1 MKKLNLNHDV
11 KDLFEKEKELSA
23 PKCENCGSSDYEKIG
38 EYKYKCKFCKTE
50 FDVKPMVDLEDEKDL
65 FTRVEVNTTAIEQ
78 ISVNKYSYWKSV
90 FKSVIRKPSSIISV
104 LILLVIFTLTIIGPT
119 FFDYD
124 AFAAPN
130 KADAWLAPSGDHL
143 FGTNQIGRDIWTL
156 VWEGARTSLKF
167 GVVVALINTVLG
179 IIIGSIWGFFRKLD
193 PIMLEIRNFINN
205 IPSMLVYMLLLF
217 VLDRS
222 FWTLVFVMC
231 LFGWMGLASFIRNQ
245 IIIIQN
251 REYNL
256 ASNTLGSKPDKMI
269 THNLLPYLTS
279 VIVTVVST
287 AIPQAISAEVGLSYF
302 GLGFSAAETVT
313 LGQVLNELAS
323 SGQWMEKPWVII
335 CPSLVIV
342 GMTIAFFTLGLDLAD
357 ATDPKNHR

>member
-1 MKKLNLNHDV
+1 MKKLNIDHSV
-11 KDLFEKEKELSA
+11 KDLFEKENQSTVTNMGIE
-23 PKCENCGSSDYEKIG
+23 
-38 EYKYKCKFCKTE
+38 
-50 FDVKPMVDLEDEKDL
+50 VDMNDEKDL
-65 FTRVEVNTTAIEQ
+65 FSPVTIDNKEIEQ

-90 FKSVIRKPSSIISV
+90 FKSVIKKPSSILSIII
-104 LILLVIFTLTIIGPT
+104 ILAILVFTIIGPMM
-119 FFDYD
+119 FDYD

-130 KADAWLAPSGDHL
+130 KSDEWLSPSKDHL

-156 VWEGARTSLKF
+156 VWVGTRTSLKF
-167 GVVVALINTVLG
+167 GVIVALINTVLG

-193 PIMLEIRNFINN
+193 PLMLEIRNFINN

-251 REYNL
+251 REYNI

-279 VIVTVVST
+279 VIVTVIST
-287 AIPQAISAEVGLSYF
+287 AIPAAISSEVGLSYF
-302 GLGFSAAETVT
+302 GLGFSQADTVT
-313 LGQVLNELAS
+313 LGQVLNNLAS
-323 SGQWMEKPWVII
+323 SGQWMEKPWVIL
-335 CPSLVIV
+335 CPAAVIV
-342 GMTIAFFTLGLDLAD
+342 GMTVAFFTLGLDLAD
-357 ATDPKNHR
+357 ATDPRNHR

>member
-1 MKKLNLNHDV
+1 MKKLNINHDV
-11 KDLFEKEKELSA
+11 KDLFKKEAEQA
-23 PKCENCGSSDYEKIG
+23 TPQYEVVDEN
-38 EYKYKCKFCKTE
+38 
-50 FDVKPMVDLEDEKDL
+50 DL
-65 FTRVEVNTTAIEQ
+65 FTRVEVNSAAVEQ
-78 ISVNKYSYWKSV
+78 ISVHKYSYWKSV
-90 FKSVIRKPSSIISV
+90 FKSVIKKPSSIISIII
-104 LILLVIFTLTIIGPT
+104 LIAIFTLTIVGPEM
-119 FFDYD
+119 FNYD
-124 AFAAPN
+124 PFAAPV
-130 KADAWLAPSGDHL
+130 KSDAWLEPSSKHL

-156 VWEGARTSLKF
+156 VWEGTRLSLKF
-167 GVVVALINTVLG
+167 GVIVAVINTVLG
-179 IIIGSIWGFFRKLD
+179 IVIGSIWGFFRKLD

-287 AIPQAISAEVGLSYF
+287 AIPAAISAEVGLSYF
-302 GLGFSAAETVT
+302 GLGFSAADTVT

-335 CPSLVIV
+335 CPALVIV
-342 GMTIAFFTLGLDLAD
+342 GMTVAFFTLGLDLAD

>member
-1 MKKLNLNHDV
+1 MKKLNINHDV
-11 KDLFEKEKELSA
+11 KDLFKKEAEQA
-23 PKCENCGSSDYEKIG
+23 TPQYE
-38 EYKYKCKFCKTE
+38 
-50 FDVKPMVDLEDEKDL
+50 VVDDKDL
-65 FTRVEVNTTAIEQ
+65 FTRVEVNSAAVEQ
-78 ISVNKYSYWKSV
+78 ISVHKYSYCKSV
-90 FKSVIRKPSSIISV
+90 FKSVIRKPSSIISIII
-104 LILLVIFTLTIIGPT
+104 LIAIFTLTVIGPEM
-119 FFDYD
+119 FNYD
-124 AFAAPN
+124 PFAAPV
-130 KADAWLAPSGDHL
+130 KGDAWLEPSSKHL

-156 VWEGARTSLKF
+156 VWEGTRLSLKF
-167 GVVVALINTVLG
+167 GFIVAVINTVLG
-179 IIIGSIWGFFRKLD
+179 IVIGSIWGFFRKLD

-287 AIPQAISAEVGLSYF
+287 AIPAAISAEVGLSYF
-302 GLGFSAAETVT
+302 GLGFSAADTVT

-323 SGQWMEKPWVII
+323 SGQWMEKPWVIL
-335 CPSLVIV
+335 CPALVIV
-342 GMTIAFFTLGLDLAD
+342 GMTVAFFTLGLDLAD

>member
-1 MKKLNLNHDV
+1 MKKLNINHSV
-11 KDLFEKEKELSA
+11 KELFEKENQS
-23 PKCENCGSSDYEKIG
+23 NQTNQYGVVV
-38 EYKYKCKFCKTE
+38 
-50 FDVKPMVDLEDEKDL
+50 DVNDEKDL
-65 FTRVEVNTTAIEQ
+65 FTRVDVNQEAVEQ
-78 ISVNKYSYWKSV
+78 ISVEKYSYWKSV
-90 FKSVIRKPSSIISV
+90 FKSVIKKPSAIISIF
-104 LILLVIFTLTIIGPT
+104 ILAVIVVLTIIGPNL
-119 FFDYD
+119 FDYS
-124 AFAAPN
+124 AFADPN
-130 KADAWLAPSGDHL
+130 KSDAWLSPSSEHL

-156 VWEGARTSLKF
+156 VWEGTRTSLKF
-167 GVVVALINTVLG
+167 GVIVAVINTVLG

-193 PIMLEIRNFINN
+193 PLMLEIRNFINN

-217 VLDRS
+217 VLERS

-335 CPSLVIV
+335 CPAAVIV
-342 GMTIAFFTLGLDLAD
+342 GMTVAFFTLGLDLAD
-357 ATDPKNHR
+357 ATDPRNHR

>member
-1 MKKLNLNHDV
+1 MKKLNINHDV
-11 KDLFEKEKELSA
+11 KDLFKKEAEQA
-23 PKCENCGSSDYEKIG
+23 TPQYE
-38 EYKYKCKFCKTE
+38 
-50 FDVKPMVDLEDEKDL
+50 VVDDKDL
-65 FTRVEVNTTAIEQ
+65 FTRVEVNSAAVEQ
-78 ISVNKYSYWKSV
+78 ISVHKYSYWKSV
-90 FKSVIRKPSSIISV
+90 FKSVIRKPSSIISIII
-104 LILLVIFTLTIIGPT
+104 LIAIFTLTVIGPEM
-119 FFDYD
+119 FNYD
-124 AFAAPN
+124 PFAAPV
-130 KADAWLAPSGDHL
+130 KGDAWLEPSSKHL

-156 VWEGARTSLKF
+156 VWEGTRLSLKF
-167 GVVVALINTVLG
+167 GFIVAVINTVLG
-179 IIIGSIWGFFRKLD
+179 IVIGSIWGFFRKLD

-287 AIPQAISAEVGLSYF
+287 AIPAAISAEVGLSYF
-302 GLGFSAAETVT
+302 GLGFSAADTVT

-323 SGQWMEKPWVII
+323 SGQWMEKPWVIL
-335 CPSLVIV
+335 CPALVIV
-342 GMTIAFFTLGLDLAD
+342 GMTVAFFTLGLDLAD

>member
-1 MKKLNLNHDV
+1 MKKLNIDHSVKDLIETENQTTTTILNGSIEVDVTDV
-11 KDLFEKEKELSA
+11 KDLFSPVAIDNKE
-23 PKCENCGSSDYEKIG
+23 
-38 EYKYKCKFCKTE
+38 
-50 FDVKPMVDLEDEKDL
+50 
-65 FTRVEVNTTAIEQ
+65 IEQ
-78 ISVNKYSYWKSV
+78 ISIHKYSYWKSV
-90 FKSVIRKPSSIISV
+90 FKSVIRKPSSIISIV
-104 LILLVIFTLTIIGPT
+104 ILLAILVLTIIGPMM
-119 FFDYD
+119 FDYD

-130 KADAWLAPSGDHL
+130 KADEWLAPSSEHL

-156 VWEGARTSLKF
+156 VWEGTRTSLKF
-167 GVVVALINTVLG
+167 GVIVAVINTVLG

-193 PIMLEIRNFINN
+193 PLMLEIRNFINN

-251 REYNL
+251 REYNI

-279 VIVTVVST
+279 VIVTVIST
-287 AIPQAISAEVGLSYF
+287 AIPSAISAEVGLSYF
-302 GLGFSAAETVT
+302 GLGFSQADTVT
-313 LGQVLNELAS
+313 LGQVLNNLAS
-323 SGQWMEKPWVII
+323 SGQWMEKPWVIL
-335 CPSLVIV
+335 CPAAVIV
-342 GMTIAFFTLGLDLAD
+342 GMTVAFFTLGLDLAD
-357 ATDPKNHR
+357 ATDPRNHR

>member
-1 MKKLNLNHDV
+1 MKKLNINHDV
-11 KDLFEKEKELSA
+11 KDLFKKEAEQA
-23 PKCENCGSSDYEKIG
+23 TPQYE
-38 EYKYKCKFCKTE
+38 
-50 FDVKPMVDLEDEKDL
+50 VVDEKDL
-65 FTRVEVNTTAIEQ
+65 FTRVEVNSAAVEQ
-78 ISVNKYSYWKSV
+78 ISVHKYSYWKSV
-90 FKSVIRKPSSIISV
+90 FKSVIKKPSSIISIII
-104 LILLVIFTLTIIGPT
+104 LIAIFTLTIVGPEM
-119 FFDYD
+119 FNYD
-124 AFAAPN
+124 PFAAPV
-130 KADAWLAPSGDHL
+130 KSDAWLEPSSKHL

-156 VWEGARTSLKF
+156 VWEGTRLSLKF
-167 GVVVALINTVLG
+167 GVIVAVINTVLG
-179 IIIGSIWGFFRKLD
+179 IVIGSIWGFFRKLD

-287 AIPQAISAEVGLSYF
+287 AIPAAISAEVGLSYF
-302 GLGFSAAETVT
+302 GLGFSAADTVT

-335 CPSLVIV
+335 CPALVIV
-342 GMTIAFFTLGLDLAD
+342 GMTVAFFTLGLDLAD